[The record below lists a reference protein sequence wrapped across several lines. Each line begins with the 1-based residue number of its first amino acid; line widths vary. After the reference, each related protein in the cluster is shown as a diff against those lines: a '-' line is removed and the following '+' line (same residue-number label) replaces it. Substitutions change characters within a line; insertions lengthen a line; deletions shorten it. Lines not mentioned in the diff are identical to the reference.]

1 MSSVAD
7 YETASRRQQWRWTAT
22 AAMASYL
29 DAGSIMA
36 GSAVLTLW
44 AASYHLTSTSISVI
58 SAFSSNA
65 ISAGIGALIGGWIC
79 DRYGRKRI
87 YTWDLLLYVFGLLW
101 IVFAAQTWMLI
112 LGYILAGLAVGID
125 VPASWTL
132 IAELAPAKRRG
143 RLGGLAQVMWYSG
156 PVVVLALSIALQP
169 LGLLGARILFGQLI
183 VVALIT
189 WWLRHGVGESQRW
202 LEARQLRAAQPP
214 PAGPRPTRRR
224 RSPGRRGCASLFSGP
239 LVKPLFFLIGMYG
252 IYNLAAGTAGF
263 YMPYLYHEFG
273 LHSQAADVGLQC
285 LKGALS
291 ILAAALIF
299 MPFVDRVNR
308 RGMLAVSIIGQSVA
322 IGLFVVFQISYSVA
336 IGYVLLG
343 GICSGFGVQSFY
355 QIWSTEL
362 FPTSVRATAQ
372 GFTFA
377 IVRIGLG
384 IFSFY
389 VPDITKAGFRPL
401 AIIMFC
407 LYATAGIIGITFA
420 PRNTQGRSLEEIQAN
435 ETTRSATAPASAT

>member
-1 MSSVAD
+1 MSTVAD
-7 YETASRRQQWRWTAT
+7 YETAPRRQQWRWTAT

-29 DAGSIMA
+29 DAGSIVA

-44 AASYHLTSTSISVI
+44 AKSYDLSSTSISVI

-65 ISAGIGALIGGWIC
+65 ISAGVGALIGGWIC

-101 IVFAAQTWMLI
+101 IVFAVHTWMLI
-112 LGYILAGLAVGID
+112 LGYVLAGLAVGID

-132 IAELAPAKRRG
+132 IAEIAPASRRG

-202 LEARQLRAAQPP
+202 LEARRLRAAGQV
-214 PAGPRPTRRR
+214 AGGPSWSAGLRT
-224 RSPGRRGCASLFSGP
+224 LFSGP

-252 IYNLAAGTAGF
+252 IYNLAAGTSGF
-263 YMPYLYHEFG
+263 YMPYLYNEFG
-273 LHSQAADVGLQC
+273 LHSQAADVGLEC
-285 LKGALS
+285 FKGALS
-291 ILAAALIF
+291 IGAAALIF
-299 MPFVDRVNR
+299 MPFVDKVNR
-308 RGMLAVSIIGQSVA
+308 RGMLAISIIGQAVA
-322 IGLFVVFQISYSVA
+322 IGLFVVFKVSYPVA
-336 IGYVLLG
+336 ISYVLLG

-377 IVRIGLG
+377 VVRIGLG

-389 VPDITKAGFRPL
+389 VPDITKAGFTPL
-401 AIIMFC
+401 AVIMFC
-407 LYATAGIIGITFA
+407 LYATAGLIGIVFA
-420 PRNTQGRSLEEIQAN
+420 PRNTQGRSLEEIQGA
-435 ETTRSATAPASAT
+435 ESARPAAARV